1 MCFRELLFTLS
12 DTELLMLERA
22 LCSQEEPDFLS
33 STSPRCSDNTSSA
46 TTATTAVQTDSPQL
60 KKARPDDTASCSS
73 MERLGSDC
81 SDEVLLMAEEPAGRV
96 GRTVCAQGIVC
107 PLDRVAD
114 AAPSSSVPCE
124 SEGSAAG
131 LATHSR
137 TSQQPLKNLNKSDS
151 NDSGLHSDAVSTSD
165 SQFTISSSDSNQLI
179 CLSGLSS
186 PLQNPS
192 MDEVVEHH
200 MEQSESESVEFQAL
214 SNNQRRPGEDGLGET
229 GKAAEGEMRVC
240 SNTRVEMSVSADV
253 ESSVSPLCEEGCA
266 CNGLAAE
273 EAEEEDEDEESF
285 YTPSSGVSPLHQPS
299 ADSAAVQAPRPSASP
314 AARALQCLA
323 ASDASQEGSSGLHP
337 WGLVEDESP
346 QAQDGCEH
354 GQRDEEDWAVGEP
367 GREGAGGEC
376 VKLDDCGDEE
386 DEDKENW
393 ESQGGGVRNA
403 VRTMDDSQ
411 QAPQQLH
418 NVLQKVQAIFA
429 PSQLAPGE
437 LDGASDSCG
446 LSDSPLTDTTLT
458 NLTPPDATA
467 TPTSDAPLEQ
477 FSSPSNSCDSVM
489 HCAAAPNCDSISS
502 TLQTPCDS
510 EPQNQNGT
518 SDSGQTS
525 DSGGMASS
533 EAADASPAADGG
545 GASSSAPSA
554 VKMDSS
560 LSKRQCD
567 RCTQTPHSAINNDQ
581 SSKIHHHHHHHHTRQ
596 HSNPTTTGSTSSAA
610 SQNAPQDLAQKRQ
623 DGTKSRSERTDASRT
638 TRSGAASSRSSQSQS
653 QMGKKRTV
661 EKSPRPAGSGG
672 HGAKTRKTSHRT
684 QAQKLRS
691 LKSRLSVPESEAR
704 LKQYADNWSDCSS
717 NSEGD
722 TKGSKKEEGG
732 SQQGVVETSSGSS
745 GCEGSSSTSDCESD
759 QDR

>member
-33 STSPRCSDNTSSA
+33 STSPKRSDNTSSA

-81 SDEVLLMAEEPAGRV
+81 SDEVSLMAEELAGTV
-96 GRTVCAQGIVC
+96 GRTDCVEGIVC
-107 PLDRVAD
+107 LSDRVAD
-114 AAPSSSVPCE
+114 DAPSSSIPCE

-131 LATHSR
+131 LAAHSR
-137 TSQQPLKNLNKSDS
+137 MSQQPLKNLNKSDS

-186 PLQNPS
+186 PLQSPS

-200 MEQSESESVEFQAL
+200 MEQLESESMEFQAL
-214 SNNQRRPGEDGLGET
+214 SNIQRRPGGDGRGET

-253 ESSVSPLCEEGCA
+253 ESSASPLCEEGCA

-273 EAEEEDEDEESF
+273 EEEEEEENF

-299 ADSAAVQAPRPSASP
+299 TDSAAVQAPRPSASP
-314 AARALQCLA
+314 AARALQRLA
-323 ASDASQEGSSGLHP
+323 ASDASREGSSGSHP

-346 QAQDGCEH
+346 GAQDGCVH
-354 GQRDEEDWAVGEP
+354 GQRDEEEWAIGEL

-376 VKLDDCGDEE
+376 VKLDDYGDAE

-393 ESQGGGVRNA
+393 ESQGGSVRSA
-403 VRTMDDSQ
+403 VRMRDDSQ
-411 QAPQQLH
+411 QAPQQVH
-418 NVLQKVQAIFA
+418 NVLQTVQAIFA
-429 PSQLAPGE
+429 PSQLVPGE
-437 LDGASDSCG
+437 LDGAGDSCG

-477 FSSPSNSCDSVM
+477 LSSPSNSCDSVM
-489 HCAAAPNCDSISS
+489 HCAAAPNCDSNGS

-510 EPQNQNGT
+510 EPQNQNSP

-525 DSGGMASS
+525 DSGGVASS

-545 GASSSAPSA
+545 GASSSTPSA

-560 LSKRQCD
+560 LSQRQCD

-581 SSKIHHHHHHHHTRQ
+581 SSKIHHHHHHHTRQ
-596 HSNPTTTGSTSSAA
+596 HSNPIATGSTSSAP
-610 SQNAPQDLAQKRQ
+610 SQNAPQDPAQKRQ

-638 TRSGAASSRSSQSQS
+638 TRSGAASSRSSQLQS

-672 HGAKTRKTSHRT
+672 HGTKTRKTSHRT
-684 QAQKLRS
+684 QAQKLRA